1 MTGPSR
7 ILAALKVAAWERAKG
22 ELRSMAALDVSGWEH
37 APGETET
44 DCPAQLGL
52 MIEAFI
58 TAVEDAELPFQ
69 AP

>member
-1 MTGPSR
+1 
-7 ILAALKVAAWERAKG
+7 
-22 ELRSMAALDVSGWEH
+22 MAALDVSGWEH